1 MQQQHKYNY
10 GIIGNCA
17 FLALVDDKANIGWLC
32 WPKFDSSFVFGN
44 ILDDDKGGQYS
55 IQPEWDNY
63 QSTQAYLTNTNILET
78 TFHCE
83 DGSFKV
89 IDFAPRFF
97 QYERY
102 YKPLMLVRKIIPIDG
117 RPRVRVTCKP
127 VGNYGKTIPKRALG
141 SSHIRYQGLD
151 SELRLTSN
159 ISLNF
164 IEDEQAFLLNEPK
177 YLVMTWGVPLEAALE
192 STVDSYLE
200 KTKKYWQTWVR
211 STSIQPFHQEAVI
224 RSALS
229 LKLHQY
235 QDTGAIIAAAT
246 TSLPEFPKSAR
257 NWDYRFCWL
266 RDAHYTLKALHD
278 LSHFGIVRDFSNFV
292 ENIAINEDG
301 RFHPF
306 YPIAMG
312 EAPKETIIP
321 LKGYQGERPVRV
333 GNQAYHHTQNDVYG
347 QILLTLL
354 PLFFDKRLANRDN
367 TALLEQ
373 VMNCLQLIEMTME
386 EPDNGLWEFR
396 GIHQLHCYTFLF
408 HWVGSMAARKIAKLT
423 RHKNMEAFAD
433 QLIEKSAEMIER
445 CYDEERGVYTQAIGS
460 SNLDASTL
468 QLINMGYLNP
478 DTEKARKHVAVLE
491 EGLKTTNGLFYRYK
505 HVDDF
510 GKPESTFLICA
521 FWYVEVLVKM
531 NRLDEAIEIFNQLQ
545 KYGNHLGLL
554 SENVH
559 AETGGQYGN
568 FPQTYNHVG
577 LINAALA
584 ISRKMDKPVY
594 L

>member
-1 MQQQHKYNY
+1 MKQHQYNY

-17 FLALVDDKANIGWLC
+17 YLALVDDKANVGWLC
-32 WPKFDSSFVFGN
+32 WPKFDSSFIFGTL
-44 ILDDDKGGQYS
+44 LDDDKGGQFS
-55 IQPEWDNY
+55 IEPEWDNY
-63 QSTQAYLTNTNILET
+63 RSSQRYLANTNVLET

-83 DGSFKV
+83 DGIYKV
-89 IDFAPRFF
+89 TDFAPRFY

-102 YKPLMLVRKIIPIDG
+102 YKPLMLIRKIEPVQG
-117 RPRVRVTCKP
+117 RPRIRVSCRP
-127 VGNYGKTIPKRALG
+127 VGDYGKTKPTRVFG
-141 SSHIRYQGLD
+141 SSHIRYQGLER
-151 SELRLTSN
+151 ELRLTSN

-177 YLVMTWGVPLEAALE
+177 YLVLTWGVPLEAPLE
-192 STVDSYLE
+192 STADLYLE
-200 KTKKYWQTWVR
+200 KTIKYWQNWVR
-211 STSIQPFHQEAVI
+211 STSVERFHQEAII
-224 RSALS
+224 RSALT

-246 TSLPEFPKSAR
+246 TSLPEFPGSSR
-257 NWDYRFCWL
+257 NWDFRFCWL
-266 RDAHYTLKALHD
+266 REAHYTLKALHD
-278 LSHFGIVRDFSNFV
+278 LSHFGILRDFSNFV
-292 ENIAINEDG
+292 ENLVIDEDG

-312 EAPKETIIP
+312 DVPKETIIP

-354 PLFFDKRLANRDN
+354 PLFFDKRLPNRDN

-373 VMNCLQLIEMTME
+373 VMSCLELIATTME

-408 HWVGSMAARKIAKLT
+408 HWVGSNAARKIARLVGDES
-423 RHKNMEAFAD
+423 MEALAN
-433 QLIEKSAEMIER
+433 QLIQQSADMIER

-468 QLINMGYLNP
+468 QLINMGYLDP
-478 DTEKARKHVAVLE
+478 LSEKAKKHVSVLE
-491 EGLKTTNGLFYRYK
+491 QELKTTNGLFYRYK

-510 GKPESTFLICA
+510 GQPESTFLLCA
-521 FWYVEVLVKM
+521 FWYVEVLARM
-531 NRLDEAIEIFNQLQ
+531 DRLEEAIEVFDKLQ
-545 KYGNHLGLL
+545 GYGNHLGLL
-554 SENVH
+554 SQNID
-559 AETGGQYGN
+559 AETGSQYGN

-577 LINAALA
+577 LINAALT
-584 ISRKMDKPVY
+584 ISRKMDKPTY